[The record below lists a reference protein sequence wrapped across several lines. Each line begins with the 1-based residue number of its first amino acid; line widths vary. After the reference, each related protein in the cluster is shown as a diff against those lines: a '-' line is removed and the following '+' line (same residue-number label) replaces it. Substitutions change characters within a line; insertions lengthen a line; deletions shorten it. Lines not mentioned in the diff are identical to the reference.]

1 MCRRPPSSPYPIYKD
16 SGLPWSAQV
25 PGHWELVPNRG
36 LVRKRKVLVGKR
48 HGDYRLLSLTKQGII
63 VRDISTG
70 KGKFSSDMGTSQ
82 EVRNGDLVFCLFDVP
97 ETPRTV
103 GLSNYEGMITGAYTV
118 FESLDRTDSRYFE
131 LFYRAMDDRKLLS
144 PLYSGLR
151 NTIRPEIF
159 LGTKTPQPPPDE
171 QTAIVRFLNWSN
183 SRLERAIRAKR
194 NVIALLNEQKQAII
208 HHAVTRGLDPCV
220 SLKPSGISWLENI
233 PKHWEIRRGKD
244 LFREVDQ
251 RSKAGLEEL
260 LSVSHITGVTPRSQK
275 NITMF
280 KAASYAGSKLCM
292 PGDLVIN
299 TMWAWMGALSV
310 SRYEGIVSPSYGVY
324 RPKNV
329 SGLTSDYA
337 DYLLR
342 TRLYV
347 AEYTVRSTGITS
359 SRLRLYP
366 EQFLRVPILLPPEKE
381 QESIAHY
388 IAAETKGLE
397 RAILTADR
405 EIALLREYRTR
416 LVADVVTGKLDVRE
430 AVAHLPEDAPP
441 EADALDDVDAIDEAE
456 LADEEAVA

>member
-1 MCRRPPSSPYPIYKD
+1 MIAELKPYPEYKE
-16 SGLPWSAQV
+16 SGLSWLEQV
-25 PGHWELVPNRG
+25 PSTW
-36 LVRKRKVLVGKR
+36 KV
-48 HGDYRLLSLTKQGII
+48 
-63 VRDISTG
+63 
-70 KGKFSSDMGTSQ
+70 
-82 EVRNGDLVFCLFDVP
+82 VRNGSLFGQRNQTGYEELPILEVSLNTGVRVRDFQNSTRKQVMSDLGKYKRAAKGDVAYNMMRMWQGAVGVSPVDGLVSPAYVVARPYPQVEPRFFVALF
-97 ETPRTV
+97 R
-103 GLSNYEGMITGAYTV
+103 TGAYMSEIDNCSRGIV
-118 FESLDRTDSRYFE
+118 KDRNRLYWGEF
-131 LFYRAMDDRKLLS
+131 KQILS
-144 PLYSGLR
+144 PC
-151 NTIRPEIF
+151 
-159 LGTKTPQPPPDE
+159 PPPAE
-171 QTAIVRFLNWSN
+171 QAAIVQFLDWANGQ
-183 SRLERAIRAKR
+183 LDRAIRAKR
-194 NVIALLNEQKQAII
+194 RVIALLNEQKQAII
-208 HHAVTRGLDPCV
+208 HHAVLRGLDPSA
-220 SLKPSGISWLENI
+220 SLKPSGISWLEKI
-233 PKHWEIRRGKD
+233 PTHWEIRRGKD

-324 RPKNV
+324 RPKNA

-388 IAAETKGLE
+388 IVAETKGLD

-430 AVAHLPEDAPP
+430 TAAHLP
-441 EADALDDVDAIDEAE
+441 DDAE